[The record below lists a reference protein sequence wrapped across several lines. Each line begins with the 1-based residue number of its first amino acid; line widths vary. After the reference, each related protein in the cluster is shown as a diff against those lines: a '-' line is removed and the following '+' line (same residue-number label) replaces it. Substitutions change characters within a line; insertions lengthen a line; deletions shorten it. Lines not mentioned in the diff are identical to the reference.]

1 MILVRR
7 LIKHEPTTTIVVWFS
22 INSALIGLATLPFG
36 WIWPNGAELGLLVLS
51 GLFGGVGQLLLTQSY
66 RYADASTIAPF
77 DYTQMIWVLIVAWFL
92 FGEHP
97 SAHVLIGATIVI
109 AAGMMVIL
117 NEHRPRRGSR
127 HCR

>member
-22 INSALIGLATLPFG
+22 INSALIGATLPFG

-97 SAHVLIGATIVI
+97 
-109 AAGMMVIL
+109 
-117 NEHRPRRGSR
+117 PRM
-127 HCR
+127 C